1 MKASCGLCFFLNE
14 AEQVCTGVV
23 AICSNKFSESNRLY
37 SEMGCIGM
45 EIKILQQ
52 GEARR
57 RSIAIS
63 YATDEE
69 RRLATKDNLAP
80 YKLFQIKSN
89 VQDIKQ

>member
-1 MKASCGLCFFLNE
+1 
-14 AEQVCTGVV
+14 
-23 AICSNKFSESNRLY
+23 
-37 SEMGCIGM
+37 MGCIGM

-69 RRLATKDNLAP
+69 RRLAAKDNLAP
-80 YKLFQIKSN
+80 YKLFQNKVYYIEVNFSLSQGKKRRHNHSCGEYF
-89 VQDIKQ
+89 

>member
-1 MKASCGLCFFLNE
+1 
-14 AEQVCTGVV
+14 
-23 AICSNKFSESNRLY
+23 
-37 SEMGCIGM
+37 M

-69 RRLATKDNLAP
+69 RRLAAKDNLAP
-80 YKLFQIKSN
+80 YKLFQNKVLYRQYVSNLPTSFCKQHKSSVGKGN
-89 VQDIKQ
+89 PFEQARPIVP

>member
-1 MKASCGLCFFLNE
+1 M
-14 AEQVCTGVV
+14 
-23 AICSNKFSESNRLY
+23 NRLY

-57 RSIAIS
+57 RRIAIS

-69 RRLATKDNLAP
+69 RRLAVKDNLAP
-80 YKLFQIKSN
+80 YKLFQHK
-89 VQDIKQ
+89 V